1 MSLTVR
7 GPGGRAA
14 LVLSIG
20 VLLAG
25 VTAACSTSHA
35 GSSDSVALTL
45 EGKQIVDPARL
56 EADGERE
63 LAYTVGFGYVSPTGT
78 GLPRCWFAKVGLT
91 DQVDGRLWCGPV
103 QVPSSSPTNAW
114 VPIPL
119 KKTGENASQVQ
130 LQAQAPDVPIPGN
143 RSTPIGDGLL
153 RADGST
159 LDPKVAVNRTVS
171 ANFVAVLADT
181 DHKPNADLG
190 LTDPVSV
197 RMHDDLLAVNATGYG
212 HPSSFPIGDGATLVP
227 DKGVQLRV
235 LRLHVERPGKTDP
248 AFGAQQWA
256 GWRPQPS
263 TLTLA
268 VEGRRT
274 VLSADRLPDS
284 GDVLLIYSVPD
295 KPDPAESLILS
306 SVGANSLEQQR
317 AVPGGKPA
325 AQIPDSLL
333 TAGGVSKVPANAGQ
347 QITVKTARPYGGVA
361 PGDHSAQVSVT
372 GVRLGRQ
379 RPIKLDSGD
388 YQLVTDVTPGMAL
401 LEVAIKATGQ
411 LPAIMGGT
419 VTKDSFALT
428 LPNGSLAKQV
438 GVRYDGDLLPAALV
452 FEVPAAV
459 KSVKI
464 GVSTGSVQVSA
475 LGRVDLTAAGAPV
488 ELPLDFG

>member
-20 VLLAG
+20 ALVLGL
-25 VTAACSTSHA
+25 AACSTSRA
-35 GSSDSVALTL
+35 GSSGSVNLTV

-63 LAYTVGFGYVSPTGT
+63 LAYTVSFGYVSPTGT

-91 DQVDGRLWCGPV
+91 DEVDGRLWCGPV
-103 QVPSSSPTNAW
+103 QVPGSPPTNAW

-119 KKTGENASQVQ
+119 KKTGENSSQVQ

-143 RSTPIGDGLL
+143 RSTPVGDQLL
-153 RADGST
+153 RADGAT
-159 LDPKVAVNRTVS
+159 LDPKATVNRTAS
-171 ANFVAVLADT
+171 ANFVAVLTDS
-181 DHKPNADLG
+181 DHKSNADLG
-190 LTDPVSV
+190 LTDQVSV
-197 RMHDDLLAVNATGYG
+197 RLHDDLLAVNATGYG
-212 HPSSFPIGDGATLVP
+212 HPASFPLGDGATLVA

-235 LRLHVERPGKTDP
+235 LRLHVERPGRTDP
-248 AFGAQQWA
+248 AFGGQQWA
-256 GWRPQPS
+256 GYRPQPS
-263 TLTLA
+263 TLALA

-274 VLSADRLPDS
+274 MLSGDRLPDS
-284 GDVLLIYSVPD
+284 GDVFLIYTVPD

-306 SVGANSLEQQR
+306 SVGSTSLDQQR
-317 AVPGGKPA
+317 EVPGGQPKTK
-325 AQIPDSLL
+325 IPDALS
-333 TAGGVSKVPANAGQ
+333 TAGGVSKAPAGASQ
-347 QITVKTARPYGGVA
+347 QITVRTSRPYGGVPA
-361 PGDHSAQVSVT
+361 GDHAAELAVT

-388 YQLVTDVTPGMAL
+388 YQLVTDTTDGKAL
-401 LEVAIKATGQ
+401 LEVDIRTSGQ
-411 LPAIMGGT
+411 LPAIMGGA

-428 LPNGSLAKQV
+428 LPDGSKAKLM
-438 GVRYDGDLLPAALV
+438 GVRYDGDLFPAALV

-459 KSVKI
+459 RSVKI

-475 LGRVDLTAAGAPV
+475 LGRVDLSATGGPI

>member
-1 MSLTVR
+1 MSLTVH

-14 LVLSIG
+14 LLLSIAA
-20 VLLAG
+20 LLVG
-25 VTAACSTSHA
+25 TAACSTSHA
-35 GSSDSVALTL
+35 GSSDARTLTL
-45 EGKQIVDPARL
+45 DGKQILDAAQL
-56 EADGERE
+56 EADGERQ

-78 GLPRCWFAKVGLT
+78 GLPRCWFARIGLT

-103 QVPSSSPTNAW
+103 QVPSTSPINAW

-119 KKTGENASQVQ
+119 KKTGENATQVQ
-130 LQAQAPDVPIPGN
+130 LQTQPPDVPLPGN
-143 RSTPIGDGLL
+143 RSTPVGDRLL
-153 RADGST
+153 RADGSS
-159 LDPKVAVNRTVS
+159 LDPKAVVNRTAS
-171 ANFVAVLADT
+171 ANFVAVMADT
-181 DHKPNADLG
+181 DHKSNADLG
-190 LTDPVSV
+190 LTDPVSLRV
-197 RMHDDLLAVNATGYG
+197 HDDLLAVNATGYG
-212 HPSSFPIGDGATLVP
+212 RPASFPLGDGATLVP

-248 AFGAQQWA
+248 AFAAQQWA

-284 GDVLLIYSVPD
+284 GDVFLIYSVPD
-295 KPDPAESLILS
+295 QPSPAESLILS

-317 AVPGGKPA
+317 EVPGGKA
-325 AQIPDSLL
+325 LTRVPDALL
-333 TAGGVSKVPANAGQ
+333 TPSGVSKVPANASQ
-347 QITVKTARPYGGVA
+347 QITVKTVKPYGGVA
-361 PGDHSAQVSVT
+361 AGDHSAQVTVT
-372 GVRLGRQ
+372 GVRFGRQ
-379 RPIKLDSGD
+379 RPIKLDSGN
-388 YQLVTDVTPGMAL
+388 YQLVTDVTPGKAL
-401 LEVAIKATGQ
+401 LEVAIKAGGQ

-428 LPNGSLAKQV
+428 LPDGSKAKLV

-452 FEVPAAV
+452 FEVPASV

-464 GVSTGSVQVSA
+464 GVSTGPVQVSA
-475 LGRVDLTAAGAPV
+475 LGRVDLTATGAPV